1 MENINFKKGQGKVE
15 LEVKDLSRDLLEKEV
30 IKLRNQVAKLQ
41 SELKT
46 EREPHNIELPPLHL
60 RADGWWEECHS
71 PFEY

>member
-1 MENINFKKGQGKVE
+1 MEKIIFKKGQGKVE

-46 EREPHNIELPPLHL
+46 EREPHHLCLPPLHL
-60 RADGWWEECHS
+60 EADGWN
-71 PFEY
+71 EYNDDNF

>member
-1 MENINFKKGQGKVE
+1 MEKIIFKKEQVE

-30 IKLRNQVAKLQ
+30 INLRNQVAKLQ

-46 EREPHNIELPPLHL
+46 ERDPHHLCLPPLHL
-60 RADGWWEECHS
+60 EADGWWEEYHS

>member
-60 RADGWWEECHS
+60 RADGWWEEYHS

>member
-41 SELKT
+41 GELRT
-46 EREPHNIELPPLHL
+46 EREPHHLCLPPLHL
-60 RADGWWEECHS
+60 EADGWWN
-71 PFEY
+71 EYNDDNF